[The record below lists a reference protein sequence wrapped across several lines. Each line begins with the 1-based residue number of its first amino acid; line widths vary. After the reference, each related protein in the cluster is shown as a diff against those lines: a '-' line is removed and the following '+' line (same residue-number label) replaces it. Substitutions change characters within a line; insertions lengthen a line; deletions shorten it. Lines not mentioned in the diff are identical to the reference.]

1 MNKLAGF
8 FCFLILAV
16 PALAVEGSQVMYVGG
31 SATGVVAGALG
42 NLDMTSETVL
52 IFQSAAGKI
61 EIPYAAIQSFE
72 YSSEVSHHLGVM
84 PAIAVSLLKVRQHRH
99 YFRVSYERSKGY
111 CPSCHLRSSEG
122 NAENPQSGPAG
133 SESPPL
139 GSQVTLRQ
147 RPLYHSLPSAGHPC
161 GSVMHLSGK
170 SSGGDVTKGNHPRPG
185 QSIEVKHCLHSVR

>member
-31 SATGVVAGALG
+31 SAMGVVAGTIG

-72 YSSEVSHHLGVM
+72 YSSEVSRHLGVM
-84 PAIAVSLLKVRQHRH
+84 PAIAVGLLKMRQHRH
-99 YFRVSYERSKGY
+99 FFRVSYRDQRDVAQVVIFEVPKGMPRTLKAVLEDRTHNNRVAKLPCANSK
-111 CPSCHLRSSEG
+111 S
-122 NAENPQSGPAG
+122 
-133 SESPPL
+133 
-139 GSQVTLRQ
+139 TT
-147 RPLYHSLPSAGHPC
+147 PC
-161 GSVMHLSGK
+161 RLSYALAI
-170 SSGGDVTKGNHPRPG
+170 P
-185 QSIEVKHCLHSVR
+185 

>member
-1 MNKLAGF
+1 MNKLVGF

-31 SATGVVAGALG
+31 SATGVVAGTIG

-84 PAIAVSLLKVRQHRH
+84 PAIAVSLLKMRQHRH
-99 YFRVSYERSKGY
+99 FFRVSYRDQKDIAQVVVFEVPKGMPRTLKAVLQDRSHDNRAAKW
-111 CPSCHLRSSEG
+111 
-122 NAENPQSGPAG
+122 
-133 SESPPL
+133 
-139 GSQVTLRQ
+139 
-147 RPLYHSLPSAGHPC
+147 PC
-161 GSVMHLSGK
+161 GNGK
-170 SSGGDVTKGNHPRPG
+170 SITRCPLP
-185 QSIEVKHCLHSVR
+185 ETLATP

>member
-31 SATGVVAGALG
+31 SATGVVAGTIG

-72 YSSEVSHHLGVM
+72 YSSEVSRHLGVM
-84 PAIAVSLLKVRQHRH
+84 PAIAVSLLKMRQHRH
-99 YFRVSYERSKGY
+99 FFRVSYRDQGDIAQVVIFEVPKGMPRTLKAVLEDRS
-111 CPSCHLRSSEG
+111 H
-122 NAENPQSGPAG
+122 NNPAG
-133 SESPPL
+133 KS
-139 GSQVTLRQ
+139 
-147 RPLYHSLPSAGHPC
+147 HCAN
-161 GSVMHLSGK
+161 GK
-170 SSGGDVTKGNHPRPG
+170 SIARCPLPDTVATP
-185 QSIEVKHCLHSVR
+185 